1 MPLHYTITNDNCLD
15 YLNRTHVPLYGGAWD
30 TIFADP
36 PDNIGL
42 GYDTYDD
49 NLPEWKYVEFLSA
62 CLAIFVSRA
71 NTVWFSFN
79 AKWIKSVAGI
89 IRALQA
95 VHPDLEDKFCVQTFT
110 FGQHNSRDLGNNM
123 RPLWR
128 LRRGG
133 AFHDPEAIRIESE
146 RQRMGDPR
154 ADPRGRVPGDVFD
167 FPRVV
172 GNSKQ
177 RRKWHKT
184 QLHEGLVSRC
194 LRLSTPA
201 GGYVLD
207 PFGGTGT
214 TLRVAQRERFNCDT
228 VELDPGYCQKM
239 ADESGLDPV
248 KTIPPTWTRTMTGEL
263 EDLPLLGGK
272 QDRRVQ

>member
-1 MPLHYTITNDNCLD
+1 MSLNYTITNDSCLAFLD
-15 YLNRTHVPLYGGAWD
+15 RTRVPAFGERWH

-36 PDNIGL
+36 PDNINL
-42 GYDTYDD
+42 GYEGYDD

-62 CLAIFVSRA
+62 CLATFVSRA
-71 NTVWFSFN
+71 DTVWFSFN
-79 AKWIKSVAGI
+79 VKWIKQVAGI
-89 IRALQA
+89 IKALQA

-110 FGQHNSRDLGNNM
+110 FGQHRTSDLGNNM

-128 LRRGG
+128 LRR
-133 AFHDPEAIRIESE
+133 HDAHLDPDAIRVESE
-146 RQRMGDPR
+146 RQRIGDKR

-172 GNSKQ
+172 GNSRQ
-177 RRKWHKT
+177 RRKWHPT
-184 QLHEGLVSRC
+184 QLNEGLVVRC
-194 LRLSTPA
+194 LRLSTPI

-214 TLRVAQRERFNCDT
+214 TLRVSVHERFNCDI
-228 VELDPGYCQKM
+228 VELDPGYCRQM
-239 ADESGLDPV
+239 ADESGLDPL
-248 KTIPPTWTRTMTGEL
+248 KTIPPMWQRTMTGEI

-272 QDRRVQ
+272 QDICVQ